1 MYPFIWSKGGGSQES
16 VMVVEFTEMTEKL
29 LGGAVGAVKNDKM
42 FRTLCM
48 LIMHV
53 YVFHF
58 AHSHL
63 VR

>member
-1 MYPFIWSKGGGSQES
+1 
-16 VMVVEFTEMTEKL
+16 MVVEFTEMTEKL

>member
-1 MYPFIWSKGGGSQES
+1 
-16 VMVVEFTEMTEKL
+16 MVVEFMEMIERL
-29 LGGAVGAVKNDKM
+29 LGGALGAVKNDKM